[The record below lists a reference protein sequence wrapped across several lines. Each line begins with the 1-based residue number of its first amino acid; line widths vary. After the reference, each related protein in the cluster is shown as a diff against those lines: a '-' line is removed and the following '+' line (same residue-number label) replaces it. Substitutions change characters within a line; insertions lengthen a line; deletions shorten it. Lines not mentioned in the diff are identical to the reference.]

1 VGPGHRAAFFT
12 VSELLLSPVGL
23 SLSPKLAPELFR
35 TQMVALFI
43 LSVALGTAVSGLLS
57 GYYDPKNEVPYFL
70 WLGVAATAVGAVL
83 LVIVKPVRR
92 LMHGV
97 H

>member
-1 VGPGHRAAFFT
+1 
-12 VSELLLSPVGL
+12 
-23 SLSPKLAPELFR
+23 
-35 TQMVALFI
+35 
-43 LSVALGTAVSGLLS
+43 
-57 GYYDPKNEVPYFL
+57 VPYFL